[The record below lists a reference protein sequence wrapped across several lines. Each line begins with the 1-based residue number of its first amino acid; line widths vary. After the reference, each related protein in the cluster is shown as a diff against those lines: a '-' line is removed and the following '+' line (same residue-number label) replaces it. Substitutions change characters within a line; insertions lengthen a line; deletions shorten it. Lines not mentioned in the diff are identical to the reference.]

1 MHVECNIHF
10 TKDELID
17 DIESYG
23 NGSSF
28 DTLELPQS
36 EGSVSIFFSKTGL
49 EKFRDKLTEL
59 IAQNQME
66 HLKQS
71 GQLVKGSE
79 VTHDNS

>member
-10 TKDELID
+10 NNDDQIE
-17 DIESYG
+17 DIESH

-28 DTLELPQS
+28 DTLELSQS

-59 IAQNQME
+59 IALNQME
-66 HLKQS
+66 HLKES
-71 GQLVKGSE
+71 GQLVNGSE
-79 VTHDNS
+79 I